1 MSALS
6 GAGRFYFEWGC
17 FLFGIVVSFIALFGL
32 FRTYEKVKLVESLN
46 DDERAR
52 LGQSATALSAPKSG
66 STVLCAGGA
75 VRCVYSVSRVRRH
88 CEPHGAVLLS
98 CCRRL

>member
-17 FLFGIVVSFIALFGL
+17 FVFGIVVSFIALFGL

-52 LGQSATALSAPKSG
+52 LGQSATAPLRIG
-66 STVLCAGGA
+66 FDRVVRRQCGA
-75 VRCVYSVSRVRRH
+75 VRAVCHACVGTASH
-88 CEPHGAVLLS
+88 TGAVLLS